1 MFKQGYFI
9 LLSTLVILEVIN
21 AAVRTKVKEKLKRN
35 KKPQQAIPQFIDD
48 SDIECGRTALTSQQ
62 TAKLEKDQM
71 YPQRFP
77 WTGVLLRRNGKE
89 YTPHCI
95 VTLIPDAD
103 EDSSS
108 LVLTL
113 STCIRNH
120 GQLTN
125 YKVYFGSSFPVQRR
139 CRELRSIKSIM
150 TDKTSPNPAVGNA
163 AVLTLSKPVQLNN
176 RSQPVCLSKPSAR
189 MPENSSCVLSLLR
202 GDGKDGKPEHYLIDV
217 ITRPNAYCKRIPG
230 QSLLIDSKMEVCA
243 TDHRKG
249 FFMAKG
255 GALLCRS
262 GKKWVQYG
270 VYSHGSNIVDDLDY
284 VYNSTM
290 TGKEGAAAYISV
302 STFRMLMQNSQN
314 LDALGRINLMR
325 IR

>member
-35 KKPQQAIPQFIDD
+35 KKPQPR
-48 SDIECGRTALTSQQ
+48 S
-62 TAKLEKDQM
+62 K
-71 YPQRFP
+71 
-77 WTGVLLRRNGKE
+77 N
-89 YTPHCI
+89 
-95 VTLIPDAD
+95 
-103 EDSSS
+103 
-108 LVLTL
+108 
-113 STCIRNH
+113 
-120 GQLTN
+120 
-125 YKVYFGSSFPVQRR
+125 FPVQRR

-249 FFMAKG
+249 FFMG